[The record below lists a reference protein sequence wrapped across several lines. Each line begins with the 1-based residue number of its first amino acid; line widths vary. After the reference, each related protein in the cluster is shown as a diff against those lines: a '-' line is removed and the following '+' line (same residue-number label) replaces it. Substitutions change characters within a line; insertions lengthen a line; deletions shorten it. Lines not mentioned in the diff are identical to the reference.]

1 MMIDISKI
9 TGLCYCRRFCIRVG
23 NISIAV
29 EVGPAVKG
37 PQGRG
42 GVRQRRRGGGGGG
55 ERDHVRDHRASG
67 RIHTLTCAIG
77 VRSAIKVIDGTRV
90 GWKRDGRENELQ
102 SPPLEEAEAEISP
115 RAPCAAGAVPRTST
129 DPPEHGT
136 DEGR

>member
-42 GVRQRRRGGGGGG
+42 GVQQRRRGGGGGG
-55 ERDHVRDHRASG
+55 ERDHVRDHRASV

-77 VRSAIKVIDGTRV
+77 VRSAIKVIDESWVEERR
-90 GWKRDGRENELQ
+90 KRK
-102 SPPLEEAEAEISP
+102 
-115 RAPCAAGAVPRTST
+115 
-129 DPPEHGT
+129 
-136 DEGR
+136 